1 MAGCANS
8 TEPVGDF
15 MYRLE
20 GRTLCGIPQLG
31 LEMVGIKNILLE
43 AASDENEDA
52 DALCLRGG
60 SRRRHDYESYRVTE
74 LRPPMA

>member
-1 MAGCANS
+1 
-8 TEPVGDF
+8 
-15 MYRLE
+15 
-20 GRTLCGIPQLG
+20 
-31 LEMVGIKNILLE
+31 MVGIKNILLE